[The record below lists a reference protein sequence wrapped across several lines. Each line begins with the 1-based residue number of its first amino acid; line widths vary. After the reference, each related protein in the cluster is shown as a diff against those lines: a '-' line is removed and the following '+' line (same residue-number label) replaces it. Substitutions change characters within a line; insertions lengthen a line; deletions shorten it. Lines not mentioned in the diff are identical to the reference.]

1 MDFDD
6 FLEFLKKWVSE
17 INEFNNREKGDFFL
31 LDKDY
36 FDFDKDKHA
45 YSINETAIE
54 SWKIAKLI
62 FIADNPGTKEKEHF
76 TYLYYDKN
84 DEYIGFFR
92 SAGYKYHN
100 FLRKIDIKETESVK
114 FNKCLIST
122 SKTSDLRKEQI
133 STSKK
138 IVKDFLTNFVL
149 FNDKV
154 FVLFSGITGIH
165 KGNSKFSELYDELK
179 NVINAENCGFVGH
192 ISRKCFPKKLSGEMS
207 FEKIK
212 ELSKA
217 YKKYLFFCNSSNMD
231 RHNCQGCALYK
242 YCHDNNDPD
251 DSLYVNP

>member
-1 MDFDD
+1 MALFSQSILLID
-6 FLEFLKKWVSE
+6 KKFCLCTVSSG
-17 INEFNNREKGDFFL
+17 IL
-31 LDKDY
+31 LYKCY
-36 FDFDKDKHA
+36 KLRRKTHTLA
-45 YSINETAIE
+45 CG
-54 SWKIAKLI
+54 WKSL
-62 FIADNPGTKEKEHF
+62 F
-76 TYLYYDKN
+76 
-84 DEYIGFFR
+84 
-92 SAGYKYHN
+92 
-100 FLRKIDIKETESVK
+100 
-114 FNKCLIST
+114 
-122 SKTSDLRKEQI
+122 
-133 STSKK
+133 
-138 IVKDFLTNFVL
+138 VKDFLTNFVL

-212 ELSKA
+212 ELSKS